1 MISASAGEAGPMS
14 TSASNKFLR
23 ALLPLSVF
31 VMAFAAHF
39 IWFTVSGG
47 AATGAEGG
55 CGSCET
61 ACAAPPSIGNQYITT
76 QSYLLGYSIAL
87 PLAFAAFALRQ
98 FFEKR
103 AQAAAKGAAVGGLSV
118 SALLGFA
125 GCWMTGCCGS
135 PMLGVYISLL
145 GVGFLPFARPLV
157 AGITTLSIAGSFWWL
172 NLSTSKQSCSTTASS
187 PCCKPGNQCGPTT

>member
-1 MISASAGEAGPMS
+1 MS
-14 TSASNKFLR
+14 KHTSNKLVR

-31 VMAFAAHF
+31 VMAFAGHF
-39 IWFTVSGG
+39 IWFALSGG
-47 AATGAEGG
+47 SSSGAESG

-61 ACAAPPSIGNQYITT
+61 ACAAPPAVGSQYIST

-87 PLAFAAFALRQ
+87 PLAFAAFAIRQ
-98 FFEKR
+98 FFEHR
-103 AQAAAKGAAVGGLSV
+103 AQAAAKGAAVGGLSL

-145 GVGFLPFARPLV
+145 GAGFLPFAKPLV
-157 AGITTLSIAGSFWWL
+157 AGITTLSIAGSFWLL
-172 NLSTSKQSCSTTASS
+172 NRSASKQSCSNTASS
-187 PCCKPGNQCGPTT
+187 GPCCEPGTQCGPATSTANEVAEA